1 MLDQLQNL
9 DKDIFLYLNNL
20 GVKQWDWFWVLITE
34 KETSIPLY
42 LFLLYLIYK
51 KSNLKSLGLTLLV
64 VGLMIVFTDQFS
76 NFTKDYFQR
85 LRPCNEEFMQYG
97 RFLAKRCGKFGYFSG
112 HAISSFAVAV
122 LISSI
127 LKPYYKHIFL
137 WMLLWAFMI
146 TYSRIYVG
154 VHYPG
159 DVITGALLG
168 LFIGYVFFKLYSYL
182 LMKVLNNTQQKL

>member
-168 LFIGYVFFKLYSYL
+168 LFTGYGFFKLYSYL
-182 LMKVLNNTQQKL
+182 LMKVLNNTQQTL